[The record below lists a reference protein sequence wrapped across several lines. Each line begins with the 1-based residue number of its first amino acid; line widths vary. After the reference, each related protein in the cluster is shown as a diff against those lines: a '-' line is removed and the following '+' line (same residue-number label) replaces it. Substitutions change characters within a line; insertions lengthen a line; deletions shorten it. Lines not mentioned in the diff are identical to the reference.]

1 MVASLDVLGFM
12 WVSLYGNDLRGHKII
27 SAKSEGVT
35 TYCAFVGLK
44 LKLSSHQSNLGNSF
58 HPLCHT
64 VPSAH

>member
-1 MVASLDVLGFM
+1 MLASFDVLGFM
-12 WVSLYGNDLRGHKII
+12 WVGLHGNDLRECKII
-27 SAKSEGVT
+27 RAKNEGVT

-58 HPLCHT
+58 HPLHHT